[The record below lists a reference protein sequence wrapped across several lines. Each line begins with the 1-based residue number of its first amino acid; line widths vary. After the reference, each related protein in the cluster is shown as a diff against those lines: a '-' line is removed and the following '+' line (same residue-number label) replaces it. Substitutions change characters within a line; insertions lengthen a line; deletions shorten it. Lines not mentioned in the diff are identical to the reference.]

1 MFERILVIT
10 EKDRSLGNIFIV
22 YKLNRVNYKKD
33 LLQYKKN
40 EEHFSLCIIEIK
52 MSVQDYIEL
61 SKFVKCYFSIPICSF
76 ERNIVQS
83 YPGESYILNKF
94 IDIIVKKELETTD
107 FYTLIRVMLCNIHN
121 YEKRV
126 VFTAYNDKIVIFPK
140 KKKIE
145 INDEKIE
152 LTKIEFG
159 IFYYL
164 FQKKGDVVSHKELY
178 EKVWKREY
186 IHDDTNIMAHIHR
199 LRGKVEKDPK
209 NPRYICNQY
218 GIGYYFGSVFKEAFS
233 TI

>member
-10 EKDRSLGNIFIV
+10 EKDRSLGNMFIV
-22 YKLNRVNYKKD
+22 HKLNRVNYKKA

-83 YPGESYILNKF
+83 YPGESYILSKF

-107 FYTLIRVMLCNIHN
+107 FYTLVRIMLCNIYN

-126 VFTAYNDKIVIFPK
+126 VFTAYNDKIVILPK

-145 INDEKIE
+145 INDEIIE

-164 FQKKGDVVSHKELY
+164 CQKKGDGVSHKE
-178 EKVWKREY
+178 
-186 IHDDTNIMAHIHR
+186 
-199 LRGKVEKDPK
+199 
-209 NPRYICNQY
+209 
-218 GIGYYFGSVFKEAFS
+218 
-233 TI
+233 

>member
-10 EKDRSLGNIFIV
+10 EKDRLLEKMFIV
-22 YKLNRVNYKKD
+22 HKLNRANYKKA
-33 LLQYKKN
+33 LLQYVKK
-40 EEHFSLCIIEIK
+40 EEHFSLCIIDIK
-52 MSVQDYIEL
+52 MLVQDYIEL
-61 SKFVKCYFSIPICSF
+61 SKFVKRYFSTPICAF
-76 ERNIVQS
+76 EGNILQL
-83 YPGESYILNKF
+83 YPGESYILNEF
-94 IDIIVKKELETTD
+94 IDIIVKKELEITD
-107 FYTLIRVMLCNIHN
+107 FYTLVRVMFYKIEN
-121 YEKRV
+121 YEKKV

-145 INDEKIE
+145 INDKKIE

-178 EKVWKREY
+178 ERVWKREY

-209 NPRYICNQY
+209 HPKYICNQY
-218 GIGYYFGSVFKEAFS
+218 GIGYYFGSVFKDAFS